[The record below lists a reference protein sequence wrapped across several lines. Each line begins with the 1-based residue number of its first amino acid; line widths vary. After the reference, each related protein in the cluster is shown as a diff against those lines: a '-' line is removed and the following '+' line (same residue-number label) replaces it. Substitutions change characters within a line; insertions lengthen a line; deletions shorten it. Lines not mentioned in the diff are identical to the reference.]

1 MVKYRLIMS
10 QYKRLLKIAIPI
22 AIQQVIFS
30 SANFI
35 DTLMIGQ
42 LGEASIASVG
52 LSGQFFFVYNLI
64 IFGLVSG
71 GSIFIAQFWGQKE
84 MNNISKTTAFMT
96 MVSLALSSVF
106 FLMAAFFPEFTMR
119 LFSPDPEVIRL
130 GAGYMEITS
139 FTYLT
144 FAITMVM
151 SFTLRNTEHTT
162 IPMLVSMVSMGAN
175 TFLNWIFIFGQFGL
189 EPMGVNGAA
198 LGTLISRI
206 IEVIMFIIIINAKK
220 LPGRFNLDHIRMLNK
235 KFILRF
241 IKYALPTVGNE
252 LFWSLGVTMYTIIY
266 SYIGTNVIAA
276 NRIMGSIEN
285 FTFSI
290 LFALSSGA
298 AVLIGQELGKSNFE
312 MARKIS
318 RMCIKLVV
326 VLAIGIGIFVIGFSE
341 IFLSLFNVLPEVREL
356 ARIILILAMSFL
368 PFKIL
373 NGLFIAG
380 VLRAG
385 GDTRF
390 AFMAEVGCLWGIG
403 VPLIFIAGMVLKLPY
418 PIVYSLTMAEEL
430 IKLTILIKRYRTG
443 KWLNNV
449 IDTLH

>member
-1 MVKYRLIMS
+1 
-10 QYKRLLKIAIPI
+10 
-22 AIQQVIFS
+22 
-30 SANFI
+30 
-35 DTLMIGQ
+35 MIGQ
-42 LGEASIASVG
+42 LGETSIAAVG

-84 MNNISKTTAFMT
+84 LNNIAKTTAFMT
-96 MVSLALSSVF
+96 VVSLIFSTVF
-106 FLMAAFFPEFTMR
+106 FSMALFFPEFTMS

-130 GAGYMEITS
+130 GAEYMKITS
-139 FTYLT
+139 YTYLT
-144 FAITMVM
+144 FAVTMVL

-162 IPMLVSMVSMGAN
+162 IPMLVSMVSMGTN
-175 TFLNWIFIFGQFGL
+175 TFLNWIFIFGQFGT
-189 EPMGVNGAA
+189 EPMGVYGAG
-198 LGTLISRI
+198 LGTFYSRI
-206 IEVIMFIIIINAKK
+206 VELVLFLLIINVKN
-220 LPGRFNLDHIRMLNK
+220 LPGRFNISHLKMLNK

-241 IKYALPTVGNE
+241 AKYALPTVGNE

-290 LFALSSGA
+290 LFALSSGS
-298 AVLIGQELGKSNFE
+298 AVLIGQELGRSNFE
-312 MARKIS
+312 MAKKIS
-318 RMCIKLVV
+318 MMCIKLVI
-326 VLAIGIGIFVIGFSE
+326 VLALIIGAVVIIFSGT
-341 IFLSLFNVLPEVREL
+341 FLSLFNVTPEVHEL

-368 PFKIL
+368 PFKIM

-403 VPLIFIAGMVLKLPY
+403 VPLIFLAGMIFKLPY
-418 PIVYSLTMAEEL
+418 PIVYSLTMVEEL
-430 IKLTILIKRYRTG
+430 FKLTILIRRYRKG
-443 KWLNNV
+443 NWLKNV
-449 IDTLH
+449 IENLH